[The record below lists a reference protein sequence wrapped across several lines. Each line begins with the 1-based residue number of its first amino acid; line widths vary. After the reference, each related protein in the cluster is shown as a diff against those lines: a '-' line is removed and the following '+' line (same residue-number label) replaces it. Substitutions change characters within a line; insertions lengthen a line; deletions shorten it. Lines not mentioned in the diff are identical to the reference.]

1 MAVPTSGRNEWGPRM
16 SWLVRGII
24 GLAVAKLG
32 PQLQESLRSTDFGG
46 KLRETGRAL
55 HHDHQDTLDA
65 KARLEEELGRPI
77 AWDDLLLYLNASVE
91 RYRHMR
97 DTGAAMVPLADWIAG
112 KR

>member
-1 MAVPTSGRNEWGPRM
+1 M

-24 GLAVAKLG
+24 GLAVTKLG
-32 PQLQESLRSTDFGG
+32 PQLQDSLKNTDFSG

-55 HHDHQDTLDA
+55 HSEHQETLDA

-77 AWDDLLLYLNASVE
+77 TWDELPQFLSASVE

-97 DTGAAMVPLADWIAG
+97 DTGQPLVPLADWLAG